1 MYGWVAEK
9 VTKGS
14 LLSAD
19 NSKSLKTVRPIS
31 STYIAEVTLAEDM
44 AEKNRKSKE
53 NSNDELDLALSGK
66 SHHILLTLMYS
77 MTLAAIAF

>member
-1 MYGWVAEK
+1 M
-9 VTKGS
+9 TKGS

-53 NSNDELDLALSGK
+53 QSGEELDLALSG
-66 SHHILLTLMYS
+66 
-77 MTLAAIAF
+77 